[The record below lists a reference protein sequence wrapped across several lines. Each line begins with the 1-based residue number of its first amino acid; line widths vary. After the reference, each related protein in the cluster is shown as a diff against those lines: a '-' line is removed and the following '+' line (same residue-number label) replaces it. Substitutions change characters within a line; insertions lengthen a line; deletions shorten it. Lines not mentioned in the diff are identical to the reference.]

1 MTGGREDEVPY
12 CRIDSLAS
20 TIIQIFRFMVLE
32 DGCYGESTFKN
43 GDHVRPDHVRLQ
55 PSR

>member
-1 MTGGREDEVPY
+1 MTGGREDEDPY
-12 CRIDSLAS
+12 WRIDSLAN

-32 DGCYGESTFKN
+32 DGCCAESTFKN
-43 GDHVRPDHVRLQ
+43 GDHVRADHVRLQ